1 MCGLLAAEGVRVS
14 EQRVGQ
20 SLRRVAPG
28 NHQTRCSNSARRL
41 IPVPYHANY
50 FGHKLHIDQNEKLA
64 MYGCTHICASDGY
77 SSKIVGFLTMPVKNN
92 MEIYEHLYW
101 YVCLSIRFTL
111 YTINVL

>member
-20 SLRRVAPG
+20 SLRRVAPAY
-28 NHQTRCSNSARRL
+28 HQTRCSSNTAQRL
-41 IPVPYHANY
+41 NPVPYHANY
-50 FGHKLHIDQNEKLA
+50 FGHKLHIDQNEKLV

-101 YVCLSIRFTL
+101 YVCMP
-111 YTINVL
+111 